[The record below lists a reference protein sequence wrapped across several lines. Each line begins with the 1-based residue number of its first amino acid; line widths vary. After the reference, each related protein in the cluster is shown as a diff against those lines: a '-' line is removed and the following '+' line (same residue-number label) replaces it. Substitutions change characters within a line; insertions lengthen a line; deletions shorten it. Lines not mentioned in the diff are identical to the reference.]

1 MKRTIALLT
10 VIVAASS
17 CSAVQGEQD
26 EANFGSESDDA
37 TVVVFDDDAVEG
49 DTAVTT
55 VPAIEV
61 GSASID
67 EDGAASEAIDFV
79 STELYS
85 RSDIDGQALFGGGSV
100 IATFV
105 QPGCEFSS
113 EHSDLLSEAAQAD
126 DGVTYVFV
134 HSGADSESFA
144 QFVTEAELDGDN
156 IIHLDDN
163 NGDLSYRFGI
173 DEYPSTLLVD
183 SDGQLSSTVGA
194 LDSDRLGK
202 ALAIVS

>member
-10 VIVAASS
+10 IIVAASS

-26 EANFGSESDDA
+26 EANFGSESDEA
-37 TVVVFDDDAVEG
+37 AAVLFDDDVDANAVE
-49 DTAVTT
+49 TT

-61 GSASID
+61 GSASIS
-67 EDGAASEAIDFV
+67 EAGAASQAIDFV

-85 RSDIDGQALFGGGSV
+85 RSDIDGQTLFGDGSV

-113 EHSDLLSEAAQAD
+113 EHSELLSEAAQAD

-144 QFVTEAELDGDN
+144 QFVADAELDGDN
-156 IIHLDDN
+156 IIHIDDN
-163 NGDLSYRFGI
+163 NGELSYRFGI
-173 DEYPSTLLVD
+173 DAYPATLLVD
-183 SDGQLSSTVGA
+183 SEGQLSSTVGA
-194 LDSDRLGK
+194 LDSDRLGR
-202 ALAIVS
+202 ALEIVS